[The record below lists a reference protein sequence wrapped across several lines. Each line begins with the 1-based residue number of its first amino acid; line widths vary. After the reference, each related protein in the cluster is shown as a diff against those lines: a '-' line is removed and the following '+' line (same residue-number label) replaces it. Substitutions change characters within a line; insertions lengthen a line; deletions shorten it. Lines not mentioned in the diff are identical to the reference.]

1 MTTPL
6 HGVLVV
12 DKPSGMTSAKVVS
25 MVKRGLGLKKIGHT
39 GTLDPMATGV
49 LPLCVGE
56 GTKIAGYLLA
66 ADKEY
71 EGEFVLGVQTDTLD
85 REGKVTSE
93 DLAGAAQVSEA
104 QVLDG
109 MKALTGTIL
118 QVPPM
123 YSAIRKNGQRLHAL
137 ARAGKE
143 VERDAREIV
152 VHRFD
157 LRSFAS
163 GRGTFSVSASKG
175 TYVRTLIADMG
186 QALGCGAHLSELRR
200 TQAGCFTLDQAV
212 PLEQLLNGNSPT
224 LLDPVDAISHLAR
237 FEVPSSYVRDV
248 ADGKRLE
255 WQEVFEGPAPTEVVA
270 LLVPGTGA
278 LLALAV
284 VESTE
289 GKERLRYRRVFNYG
303 LTSELRSSNVP
314 AENVK
319 DQGTTK
325 KDASFTSP

>member
-12 DKPSGMTSAKVVS
+12 DKPSGMTSAKVVA
-25 MVKRGLGLKKIGHT
+25 MVKRGLGIKKIGHT

-66 ADKEY
+66 ADKDY

-93 DLAGAAQVSEA
+93 DLAGAAKVSEA
-104 QVLDG
+104 QVLLA
-109 MKALTGTIL
+109 MKALTGPI
-118 QVPPM
+118 QQIPPM

-143 VERDAREIV
+143 VERDARPVV
-152 VHRFD
+152 VHHFD
-157 LRSFAS
+157 LLSFAA

-175 TYVRTLIADMG
+175 TYVRTLIADLG
-186 QALGCGAHLSELRR
+186 LALGPGAHLSELRR
-200 TQAGCFTLDQAV
+200 TQAGRFSLDDAL
-212 PLEQLLNGNSPT
+212 PLEELLRADSPS
-224 LLDPVDAISHLAR
+224 LLDPADAVSHLPSY
-237 FEVPSSYVRDV
+237 EVPSSAVRDV

-255 WQEVFEGPAPTEVVA
+255 WQEVFDAPPPTEVIA
-270 LLVPGTGA
+270 LLTPGAGA

-284 VESTE
+284 VERD
-289 GKERLRYRRVFNYG
+289 GDKERLRYRRVFNYG
-303 LTSELRSSNVP
+303 LTSELRSSNLP
-314 AENVK
+314 AENV
-319 DQGTTK
+319 
-325 KDASFTSP
+325 